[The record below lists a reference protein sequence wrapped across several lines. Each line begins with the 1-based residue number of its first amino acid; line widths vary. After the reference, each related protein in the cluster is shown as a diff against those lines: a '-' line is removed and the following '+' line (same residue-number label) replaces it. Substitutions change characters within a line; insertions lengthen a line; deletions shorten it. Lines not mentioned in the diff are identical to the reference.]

1 LPQSNPDQ
9 LKGLG
14 KSVFLGGGFSGILSI
29 FPGLNLL
36 NLFFMLWIALGAALT
51 IYLLG
56 KENQHIRKSDSLLAG
71 ALSGLVG
78 GGIFAVL
85 SLVTILGVSQE
96 QLDRMVERAQSLA
109 PFLRNDAA
117 AMMAGNQFK
126 TIMIISVVLFVL
138 AAIFAGALAGLIAR
152 GLFRHPPG
160 STHE

>member
-1 LPQSNPDQ
+1 MPQSNPDQ

-51 IYLLG
+51 VHLLG
-56 KENQHIRKSDSLLAG
+56 KGNQRIRKSDSLLAG

-78 GGIFAVL
+78 GGIFAAL
-85 SLVTILGVSQE
+85 SLATIIGISQE
-96 QLDRMVERAQSLA
+96 QLDRMVERAQALA
-109 PFLRNDAA
+109 PFLRNDTA

-126 TIMIISVVLFVL
+126 TIMVISVVLFVL

-152 GLFRHPPG
+152 SLFHRSSPEQP
-160 STHE
+160 

>member
-1 LPQSNPDQ
+1 LPQSNSDH

-51 IYLLG
+51 VYLLG
-56 KENQHIRKSDSLLAG
+56 KENQRIRKSDSLLAG
-71 ALSGLVG
+71 ALSGLIG
-78 GGIFAVL
+78 GGIFAIL
-85 SLVTILGVSQE
+85 SLVTIIGINQE
-96 QLDRMVERAQSLA
+96 QLDRMVERAQALA

-126 TIMIISVVLFVL
+126 TVMIISVVLFVL

-152 GLFRHPPG
+152 SLFHHPSPE
-160 STHE
+160 HP